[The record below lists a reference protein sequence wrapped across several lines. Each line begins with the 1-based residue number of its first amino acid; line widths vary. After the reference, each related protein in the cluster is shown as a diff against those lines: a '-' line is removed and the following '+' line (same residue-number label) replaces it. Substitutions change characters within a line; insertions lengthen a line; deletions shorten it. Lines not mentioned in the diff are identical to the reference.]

1 MKLNGIS
8 EEVRKGDKIL
18 NGIVEEDET
27 IAIPCLLN
35 SKEKHNMDKSFSNS
49 LAESVGRL
57 VNGYNSQVQ
66 QENFQVR

>member
-8 EEVRKGDKIL
+8 EEKVRKGDKIL

-27 IAIPCLLN
+27 STVPLN
-35 SKEKHNMDKSFSNS
+35 SKENHNVDKSFSSS

-66 QENFQVR
+66 QENYQVR